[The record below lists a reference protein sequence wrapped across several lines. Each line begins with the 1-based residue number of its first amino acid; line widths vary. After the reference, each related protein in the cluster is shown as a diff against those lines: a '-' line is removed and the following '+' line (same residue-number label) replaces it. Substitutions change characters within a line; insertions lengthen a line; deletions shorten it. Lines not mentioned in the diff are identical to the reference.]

1 MYIYIFSYGKKEDL
15 AIAVASKNT
24 KEAGPPP
31 RILVKD
37 LKVKVEAGERWA
49 ILGPNGAGKSTVA
62 QTLLQRWEPWI
73 SVSMGLQVTC
83 FIVYIFGF
91 H

>member
-1 MYIYIFSYGKKEDL
+1 M
-15 AIAVASKNT
+15 KN
-24 KEAGPPP
+24 
-31 RILVKD
+31 

-91 H
+91 HTSMLSMCIIDSQILLL